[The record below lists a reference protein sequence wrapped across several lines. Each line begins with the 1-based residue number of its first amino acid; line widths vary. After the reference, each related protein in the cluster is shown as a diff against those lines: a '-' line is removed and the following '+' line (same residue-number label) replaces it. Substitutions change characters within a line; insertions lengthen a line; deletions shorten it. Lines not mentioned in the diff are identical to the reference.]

1 MSKYN
6 QGEFVPSNPQ
16 KIIGNSKIIFRSGW
30 ELRVM
35 TLLDQHPNVINWA
48 SESVAIPYKSPL
60 DGKMHRY
67 IPDFLIVYK
76 DKFGKQRA
84 ELVEV
89 KPAKEAIA
97 ENAKSKR
104 DRAALLLNTAK
115 WGAALLY
122 CKKNGLNFRILTEDQ
137 IFVKKGTQSRKR

>member
-1 MSKYN
+1 
-6 QGEFVPSNPQ
+6 
-16 KIIGNSKIIFRSGW
+16 
-30 ELRVM
+30 
-35 TLLDQHPNVINWA
+35 
-48 SESVAIPYKSPL
+48 
-60 DGKMHRY
+60 
-67 IPDFLIVYK
+67 LIVYK